1 MQKVENFK
9 AYSGK
14 GVSGQWNNTEILI
27 GTRRFMEEK
36 AIDTTAV
43 ELPLDALENEGKTA
57 MMLAVENNVV
67 GILAVADTLK
77 EEVPE
82 AIRSL
87 KDMEIEVVMIT
98 GDNLKTATAI
108 ARMGGIDRI
117 LAEVLPA
124 DKAAEISRL
133 QAEGKKIAMV
143 GDGINDAPALAQADV
158 GIAMGAGVDVAVES
172 ADIVLIKN
180 DVNDVVNAFSLSKLT
195 MRKIKQNLFWAFGY
209 NTIGIPIAAGILF
222 PVVGRVLISPAIAAA
237 FMAMSSVSVM
247 TNSLLMKRNK
257 LMRR

>member
-1 MQKVENFK
+1 
-9 AYSGK
+9 
-14 GVSGQWNNTEILI
+14 
-27 GTRRFMEEK
+27 MEEK